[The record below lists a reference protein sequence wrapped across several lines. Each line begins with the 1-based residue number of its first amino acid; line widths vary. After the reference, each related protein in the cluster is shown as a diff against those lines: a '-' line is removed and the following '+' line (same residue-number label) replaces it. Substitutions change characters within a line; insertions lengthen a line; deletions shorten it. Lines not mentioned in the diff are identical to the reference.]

1 MQTQHTFLHIGTVAT
16 CIFDVALH
24 ADYTCNAITSPHVDT
39 RHKNSPEGNH
49 TPDTAHQ
56 LFPCQ
61 TRANEVSEFDK
72 RKSGVLEQRIP
83 ARLLAGRECLR
94 TCIACVSDTRRV
106 LRNAYLVLGYLVTP
120 LERCRLQHV
129 HL

>member
-1 MQTQHTFLHIGTVAT
+1 MQTQHTFLHIRITHG
-16 CIFDVALH
+16 CIFDVARY
-24 ADYTCNAITSPHVDT
+24 ADYSQNVRALL
-39 RHKNSPEGNH
+39 NSRISSRIFSEKKY
-49 TPDTAHQ
+49 TPYQARQ

-83 ARLLAGRECLR
+83 AQQLAGWECLR
-94 TCIACVSDTRRV
+94 TCIACVSDTCRV
-106 LRNAYLVLGYLVTP
+106 SRNAYLVLGSLVTP

>member
-1 MQTQHTFLHIGTVAT
+1 MLNTHSQSRISDMAPY
-16 CIFDVALH
+16 
-24 ADYTCNAITSPHVDT
+24 ADYTRNVITSPHVDT

-49 TPDTAHQ
+49 TPYQARQ

-61 TRANEVSEFDK
+61 TRANEVSEFDE

-83 ARLLAGRECLR
+83 AQLLAGQECLLA
-94 TCIACVSDTRRV
+94 CISYMPAILWMSY
-106 LRNAYLVLGYLVTP
+106 NIYLVLGSLVTP